1 MVSSKCQFWCFG
13 TYRRLHKCY
22 HLISK
27 DRRSSGRARNEVTY
41 FYVGDLFCI
50 YLGSV
55 YANFQEKI
63 SPETSGKKFQT
74 FHCSNVTTMKSLE
87 LFPRRFRR
95 DFFLKIG
102 IHRAKV
108 YTKKVPN
115 IEVCDFIPGSSR
127 TSPIFTYKVVTFMQ
141 PSVGTKTPKL
151 TL

>member
-1 MVSSKCQFWCFG
+1 MYILINQNQF
-13 TYRRLHKCY
+13 LHGSTKLNFILDHTHGY
-22 HLISK
+22 INLTNLLVKHFNDLLA
-27 DRRSSGRARNEVTY
+27 RRSSGRTRNEVTY

-74 FHCSNVTTMKSLE
+74 FHCSNVTTMKILE
-87 LFPRRFRR
+87 LFPRRFRE

-115 IEVCDFIPGSSR
+115 IEVCDFILGSSR
-127 TSPIFTYKVVTFMQ
+127 TSPI
-141 PSVGTKTPKL
+141 
-151 TL
+151 

>member
-1 MVSSKCQFWCFG
+1 M
-13 TYRRLHKCY
+13 L
-22 HLISK
+22 
-27 DRRSSGRARNEVTY
+27 DRRSSGRAKNEVTY

-63 SPETSGKKFQT
+63 FPETSGKKFQN

-115 IEVCDFIPGSSR
+115 IEVCDFIPDSPR
-127 TSPIFTYKVVTFMQ
+127 TLSIKEVIVVLYYLIIIGCLNFIECLYIYYLGIFQ
-141 PSVGTKTPKL
+141 
-151 TL
+151 

>member
-1 MVSSKCQFWCFG
+1 MCIPTVRQINLNTLLVK
-13 TYRRLHKCY
+13 YYNDL
-22 HLISK
+22 L
-27 DRRSSGRARNEVTY
+27 DRQSSGRAKNEVTY

-63 SPETSGKKFQT
+63 FPETSGKKFQN

-127 TSPIFTYKVVTFMQ
+127 TSPI
-141 PSVGTKTPKL
+141 
-151 TL
+151 